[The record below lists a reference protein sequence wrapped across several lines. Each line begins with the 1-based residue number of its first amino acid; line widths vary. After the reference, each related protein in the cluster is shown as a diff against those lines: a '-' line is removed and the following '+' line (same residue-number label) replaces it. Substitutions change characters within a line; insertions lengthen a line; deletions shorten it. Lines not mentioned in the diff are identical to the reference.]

1 MIQVPMTYLGR
12 RGCRIGEYALIT
24 VERHKYQ
31 SDSSYPIH
39 NFPFLHYV
47 IIMVSESLLHSQI
60 LFWRYVSMQNKS
72 HNAAHTLN
80 GEKARLSHSIKGITC
95 ISMWTSWYCKA
106 FVSHKGRLRSFFSIN
121 YRKSSR
127 FCTWAI

>member
-39 NFPFLHYV
+39 SFPFLHYV
-47 IIMVSESLLHSQI
+47 IIMV
-60 LFWRYVSMQNKS
+60 RVVV
-72 HNAAHTLN
+72 
-80 GEKARLSHSIKGITC
+80 
-95 ISMWTSWYCKA
+95 A
-106 FVSHKGRLRSFFSIN
+106 FTNPFLTICVDAKQE
-121 YRKSSR
+121 
-127 FCTWAI
+127 A